1 MRNWKNWLFPLLTA
15 LTVAALALLPLRLST
30 LEDRELTGTVHV
42 EALTAENNFPSKP
55 PELPG
60 RVWLLAQYLF
70 LPNFLS
76 IMSQEPEQEKLETLS
91 AQARKELEELV
102 ELGILPEG
110 SPLYDQAFVGSVL
123 FLRDQKD
130 LSSAA
135 FATLSVYNKETE
147 ESLSLYLD
155 GESGQ
160 ILSLEMRSE
169 LLWEYRASSK
179 ALGGAFFDRLG
190 LDYELLEPCEDVV
203 AAFRLTDTN
212 VLYLVQ
218 QLGDT
223 LFFTL
228 DMDWQAVD
236 DDIRVAMGYPPFRE
250 TDVDAGTM
258 QKRWNL
264 DAGLFRVRRGQALR

>member
-1 MRNWKNWLFPLLTA
+1 MRNWKNWLFPILTA

-102 ELGILPEG
+102 ELGILSEG

-135 FATLSVYNKETE
+135 FATLNVYNKETE

-169 LLWEYRASSK
+169 LLWEYR
-179 ALGGAFFDRLG
+179 
-190 LDYELLEPCEDVV
+190 DYELLEPCEDVIAV
-203 AAFRLTDTN
+203 FRLTDTN

-236 DDIRVAMGYPPFRE
+236 DDIRVAMGYSPFRE

-264 DAGLFRVRRGQALR
+264 DAGMFRFRRGQALR